1 MAEPRL
7 GASGPGATR
16 CPVCEVDVVSVR
28 APSLAK
34 LEKELVRLLADCSA
48 DAVLGVSH
56 TTANL
61 GTKQSGGIW
70 TGARYTDQVE
80 YSALVLL
87 RAQ

>member
-1 MAEPRL
+1 V
-7 GASGPGATR
+7 S
-16 CPVCEVDVVSVR
+16 VSEVDVISVR

-34 LEKELVRLLADCSA
+34 LEKELIRLLADCSA

-56 TTANL
+56 ATASL
-61 GTKQSGGIW
+61 ETKQSGGIW
-70 TGARYTDQVE
+70 ASPRHTNKIE

>member
-1 MAEPRL
+1 M
-7 GASGPGATR
+7 
-16 CPVCEVDVVSVR
+16 CEVDVISVH
-28 APSLAK
+28 APSLTK

-56 TTANL
+56 TTTSLA
-61 GTKQSGGIW
+61 TKHSGGIW
-70 TGARYTDQVE
+70 TGAHQTNKSE

>member
-1 MAEPRL
+1 M
-7 GASGPGATR
+7 S
-16 CPVCEVDVVSVR
+16 VCEVDVVSVR

-56 TTANL
+56 ATTSL
-61 GTKQSGGIW
+61 ETKQSGGIW
-70 TGARYTDQVE
+70 TGARHTNKVE

>member
-1 MAEPRL
+1 V
-7 GASGPGATR
+7 S
-16 CPVCEVDVVSVR
+16 VSEVDVVSVR

-56 TTANL
+56 TTASL
-61 GTKQSGGIW
+61 VTTQSGGVW
-70 TGARYTDQVE
+70 TGARHTNKVE

-87 RAQ
+87 RAR

>member
-1 MAEPRL
+1 V
-7 GASGPGATR
+7 S
-16 CPVCEVDVVSVR
+16 VSEVDVVSVR

-34 LEKELVRLLADCSA
+34 LEKELIRLLAACSA

-56 TTANL
+56 ATASIETN
-61 GTKQSGGIW
+61 QSGGIW
-70 TGARYTDQVE
+70 TGARHTNKLE